1 MLYLLIIIYL
11 MVLIYFFDCNKIKS
25 RYRNVHYNILLIVFV
40 LVSGLRYRMAPDSV
54 AYMDNFK
61 NLIVPLSELN
71 VKTFTES
78 RYQPFWILINSF
90 CKSFGSYVLLQI
102 ICAYILNFCVFHFFK
117 KTTTKV
123 FTCILFYF
131 LVDYFYFN
139 MEIVRESLAIG
150 VFLLAMIEY
159 NKKKILNT
167 YLLILVAFL
176 FHHFAAILFIIP
188 LFLTNKIS
196 LKLKLIFL
204 SSIILFLFS
213 LGSPLALIEPYLG
226 SFSTLDVSVY
236 DLADF
241 NISLFGYIYTAI
253 KIIPIIAVILIY
265 RKRDIPDINFEK
277 KTLYILSFLYIFIM
291 IIRITT
297 IPFIER
303 FSNYFIFFVI
313 LLLAGAIFDIVN
325 KYIIKSFRFFSI
337 LTVSTLCFLF
347 QIFPY
352 LEINPMFGVPL
363 YKRYYPYYSVISEKT
378 DPEREFI
385 TEMESKE

>member
-1 MLYLLIIIYL
+1 

>member
-11 MVLIYFFDCNKIKS
+11 IALIYFFDYKNIKS
-25 RYRNVHYNILLIVFV
+25 RYKIVHYNVLLVILV

-71 VKTFTES
+71 MESFTES

-102 ICAYILNFCVFHFFK
+102 ICAYILNICVFYFFK
-117 KTTTKV
+117 KTTTKI

-150 VFLLAMIEY
+150 IFLLAMIKY
-159 NKKKILNT
+159 NEKKIFKA
-167 YLLILVAFL
+167 YLLIFIAFL
-176 FHHFAAILFIIP
+176 FHHFAAILFIVP
-188 LFLTNKIS
+188 LFLTDRIS
-196 LKLKLIFL
+196 LKYKLLFL
-204 SSIILFLFS
+204 VSILLFLFS
-213 LGSPLALIEPYLG
+213 LGSPLALIEPYLDK
-226 SFSTLDVSVY
+226 FSTLDVSVY

-241 NISLFGYIYTAI
+241 DISLFGYIYTAF
-253 KIIPIIAVILIY
+253 KIIPIVVVIFIY
-265 RKRDIPDINFEK
+265 RKRDIPNIYFKK
-277 KTLYILSFLYIFIM
+277 KTLYLLSFLYIFIM

-313 LLLAGAIFDIVN
+313 LLLTGAMFDIIEKKMV
-325 KYIIKSFRFFSI
+325 KSLRFCSI
-337 LTVSTLCFLF
+337 LTISTLCFLF
-347 QIFPY
+347 QVFPY

-363 YKRYYPYYSVISEKT
+363 YKRYYPYYSVLSEKT

-385 TEMESKE
+385 TEMEAKE